1 MSVLD
6 IKLLRDVRRL
16 WAQSLAIA
24 LVVAGGV
31 ASLVMAVGSF
41 NSLEETR
48 IAYYERMQFADVFA
62 MARRAPKSL
71 LTEIAEI
78 PGVAAAEGRI
88 VKLALLDIPEFAEPA
103 TGEFISLPEGGQP
116 RLNQLYLRSG
126 RLPQPASEQEA
137 VATDRFPK

>member
-1 MSVLD
+1 MSALD

-48 IAYYERMQFADVFA
+48 IAYHERMQFADVFA
-62 MARRAPKSL
+62 TAKRAPRLSKYFR
-71 LTEIAEI
+71 TFATAFVPHNDVDQVDGPEAGEKAKERYV
-78 PGVAAAEGRI
+78 GV
-88 VKLALLDIPEFAEPA
+88 
-103 TGEFISLPEGGQP
+103 GE
-116 RLNQLYLRSG
+116 
-126 RLPQPASEQEA
+126 
-137 VATDRFPK
+137 K